1 MLLACWSHIFFTSA
15 SKDANA
21 IPHDAADN
29 TTELRASSQ
38 YYRPYYYNRRPSY
51 TSNYNGNNRRP
62 VYPTNCRPIMAINYG
77 TNQRPNYL
85 AVAPTVNRPGPTST
99 LAQITA
105 EVVTYAAGHFCNA
118 PETAA
123 SNLGPPGICWDS
135 ANRKLKTSPS
145 LTMGNFVSFFSRV
158 EKTRL
163 LGGNSEFRDQ
173 ICEQSRRFNNVALIC
188 VPFRNVPYDTSVE
201 THSDVECPSN
211 ARQASGNCYGTNCIC
226 YLDQYHMIAQAN
238 KNHYHNLF
246 QTRLLNV
253 AVAMALGK

>member
-1 MLLACWSHIFFTSA
+1 M
-15 SKDANA
+15 
-21 IPHDAADN
+21 
-29 TTELRASSQ
+29 
-38 YYRPYYYNRRPSY
+38 
-51 TSNYNGNNRRP
+51 
-62 VYPTNCRPIMAINYG
+62 
-77 TNQRPNYL
+77 
-85 AVAPTVNRPGPTST
+85 
-99 LAQITA
+99 
-105 EVVTYAAGHFCNA
+105 VTYAAGHFCNA